1 MYEGG
6 NPVERAQMLKI
17 DNQKTGVLTEHELN
31 RLMEILEA
39 RAIEENAAFSLH
51 PLCRYPFFYTDC
63 KPLPEKRGAFPFRR
77 RAEENPAQ
85 PFSWAPSGGQLQTA
99 LPLPKKSS

>member
-17 DNQKTGVLTEHELN
+17 DNQKTGVLTEHELS

-63 KPLPEKRGAFPFRR
+63 KPLPEKRRGLFFSPACGGET
-77 RAEENPAQ
+77 AEI
-85 PFSWAPSGGQLQTA
+85 SGREEITDVIL
-99 LPLPKKSS
+99 